1 MALFRKKTK
10 EDKMEEVKKI
20 KEAVE
25 APNPPEEE
33 TGGYFIASIP
43 TETQPIIAHGKRNEQ
58 YEVIS
63 AIAKIMNDLEEI
75 KEMIKEASK

>member
-25 APNPPEEE
+25 APAPPEEPR
-33 TGGYFIASIP
+33 GYFIASIP
-43 TETQPIIAHGKRNEQ
+43 TETQPIIAHGERDEQ